1 MAKVLLKFKNNIIQE
16 FLIGAGPLTIGR
28 TEDNTVAIDN
38 LGISRNHARIIQSNG
53 EFFIE
58 DLNSQN
64 GTSVNSLP
72 IKRCALR
79 DRDEIGIGKQ
89 NKHSLI
95 FFENDNE
102 KVAIYSEIAPTQQ
115 KDINFGPP
123 EETLQLG
130 TRRVSNP
137 LSDDPEESS
146 SVYIT
151 VLEGAASPQKVF
163 LEKVL
168 FIAGKGDNADLK
180 VEGDYESNVIFI
192 ISSRPTGFF
201 LSPSNNIAMY
211 LDQNRITEVV
221 QLKDGAMIEFQDVK
235 LKFSTR

>member
-16 FLIGAGPLTIGR
+16 FFVGAGPLTIGR
-28 TEDNTVAIDN
+28 TEDNTVCIDN
-38 LGISRNHARIIQSNG
+38 LGISRNHARIIQANG

-79 DRDEIGIGKQ
+79 NKDEIGIGKQ

-95 FFENDNE
+95 FYENDRE
-102 KVAIYSEIAPTQQ
+102 KVTIFSEIAPTQR
-115 KDINFGPP
+115 KDLAPP

-130 TRRVSNP
+130 TRRVTAS
-137 LSDDPEESS
+137 SGKEEKTSA
-146 SVYIT
+146 YIAI
-151 VLEGAASPQKVF
+151 LEGNASPAKIL

-168 FIAGKGDNADLK
+168 FIAGRGDNADLK
-180 VEGDYESNVIFI
+180 IEGDYDSNVIFI
-192 ISSRPTGFF
+192 ISNRPTGFF
-201 LSPSNNIAMY
+201 LSPSTNVELH
-211 LDQNRITEVV
+211 LDQAKITEVV
-221 QLKDGAMIEFQDVK
+221 QLKDGAIIEFQNIK
-235 LKFSTR
+235 MKFSAR